1 MDKDP
6 KKPDDLQDENGQQG
20 MMSTN
25 IPLTIAVSA
34 FINSKDWFDW
44 ILHAAETLVIFY
56 LTYQIVGKMLFVA
69 LVITPLL
76 VFYISSAINCYY
88 AVCDG
93 KGDDSD
99 DDDDSDSDD
108 QFHNKLK

>member
-6 KKPDDLQDENGQQG
+6 KKSDDLQDEDGQQG

-34 FINSKDWFDW
+34 FINSKDWFNW

-56 LTYQIVGKMLFVA
+56 LAYQIIGKCYSWRWLLLPFLYFILAVQLIVTTLCAIASWMTAMMTLA
-69 LVITPLL
+69 MTITS
-76 VFYISSAINCYY
+76 ITN
-88 AVCDG
+88 
-93 KGDDSD
+93 
-99 DDDDSDSDD
+99 
-108 QFHNKLK
+108 

>member
-6 KKPDDLQDENGQQG
+6 KKTDDLQDEDGQQG
-20 MMSTN
+20 MMRTN

-56 LTYQIVGKMLFVA
+56 LTYQIVGKCYSWRWSLLLFLCFISAVQLIVTTLCA
-69 LVITPLL
+69 IASGMMMTVIPIVMTT
-76 VFYISSAINCYY
+76 STIN
-88 AVCDG
+88 
-93 KGDDSD
+93 
-99 DDDDSDSDD
+99 
-108 QFHNKLK
+108 

>member
-6 KKPDDLQDENGQQG
+6 KKPDGLQDENGQQG
-20 MMSTN
+20 MMRTN

-34 FINSKDWFDW
+34 FINSKNWFDW
-44 ILHAAETLVIFY
+44 ILHAAEALVIFY
-56 LTYQIVGKMLFVA
+56 LTYQIIGKVLFVA

-88 AVCDG
+88 VVCDDEW
-93 KGDDSD
+93 DDSD
-99 DDDDSDSDD
+99 DDSGDDDD
-108 QFHNKLK
+108 FNNKLK

>member
-1 MDKDP
+1 VDKDP
-6 KKPDDLQDENGQQG
+6 KKPDDLQDENGQQD

-34 FINSKDWFDW
+34 FINSKDWFNW

-56 LTYQIVGKMLFVA
+56 LTYQIIGKVLFVA

-76 VFYISSAINCYY
+76 VFYISSAIDCYY
-88 AVCDG
+88 VVCDG
-93 KGDDSD
+93 EWDDSD
-99 DDDDSDSDD
+99 DDSGDDDD
-108 QFHNKLK
+108 LHNKLK

>member
-6 KKPDDLQDENGQQG
+6 KKSDDLQDEDGQQG

-34 FINSKDWFDW
+34 FINSKDWFNW

-56 LTYQIVGKMLFVA
+56 LAYQIIGKVLFVA

-76 VFYISSAINCYY
+76 VFYINSAIDCYY
-88 AVCDG
+88 VVCNSEL
-93 KGDDSD
+93 DDSD
-99 DDDDSDSDD
+99 DDSGDDDD
-108 QFHNKLK
+108 FQNKLK

>member
-6 KKPDDLQDENGQQG
+6 KKPDDLQDESGQQS

-34 FINSKDWFDW
+34 FINSKNWFDW

-56 LTYQIVGKMLFVA
+56 LTYQIIGKVLFVA

-76 VFYISSAINCYY
+76 VFYISSAIDCYY
-88 AVCDG
+88 VVCDSELDDSD
-93 KGDDSD
+93 DDSD
-99 DDDDSDSDD
+99 DDDD
-108 QFHNKLK
+108 FHNKLK

>member
-6 KKPDDLQDENGQQG
+6 KKPNDLQDETGQQS
-20 MMSTN
+20 MMSAN

-34 FINSKDWFDW
+34 FINSKNWFDW
-44 ILHAAETLVIFY
+44 ILHAAEALVIFY
-56 LTYQIVGKMLFVA
+56 LTYQIIGKVLFVA

-88 AVCDG
+88 VVCNDEW
-93 KGDDSD
+93 DD
-99 DDDDSDSDD
+99 DDDDSGDD
-108 QFHNKLK
+108 DDFHNKLK

>member
-6 KKPDDLQDENGQQG
+6 KKPDDLQDEDGQQG

-44 ILHAAETLVIFY
+44 ILHATETLVIFY
-56 LTYQIVGKMLFVA
+56 LTYQIVGKVLFVA

-76 VFYISSAINCYY
+76 VFYISSAIDCYY
-88 AVCDG
+88 VVYNSELDDSD
-93 KGDDSD
+93 DDSD
-99 DDDDSDSDD
+99 DDDH
-108 QFHNKLK
+108 FHNKLK

>member
-6 KKPDDLQDENGQQG
+6 KKTDDLQDEDGQQG
-20 MMSTN
+20 MMRTN

-56 LTYQIVGKMLFVA
+56 LTYQIVGKVFLCFISAVQLIVTMLCA
-69 LVITPLL
+69 IASGMMMMVIPIVMTT
-76 VFYISSAINCYY
+76 STIN
-88 AVCDG
+88 
-93 KGDDSD
+93 
-99 DDDDSDSDD
+99 
-108 QFHNKLK
+108 

>member
-25 IPLTIAVSA
+25 ILLTIAVSA
-34 FINSKDWFDW
+34 FINSKNWFDW

-56 LTYQIVGKMLFVA
+56 LTYQIIGKVLFVA

-88 AVCDG
+88 VVCDG
-93 KGDDSD
+93 EWDDSD
-99 DDDDSDSDD
+99 DDSGDDDD
-108 QFHNKLK
+108 FHNKLK

>member
-6 KKPDDLQDENGQQG
+6 KKPDDLQDEDDQHG

-34 FINSKDWFDW
+34 FINSKDWFNW

-56 LTYQIVGKMLFVA
+56 LTYQIVGKVLFVA

-76 VFYISSAINCYY
+76 VFYISSAIDCYY
-88 AVCDG
+88 VVCNSEL
-93 KGDDSD
+93 DDS
-99 DDDDSDSDD
+99 DDDSDSDD
-108 QFHNKLK
+108 HFHNKLK

>member
-6 KKPDDLQDENGQQG
+6 KKPDGLQDENGQQG
-20 MMSTN
+20 MMRTN

-44 ILHAAETLVIFY
+44 ILHAAETLVILY
-56 LTYQIVGKMLFVA
+56 LTYQIVGKVLFVA

-88 AVCDG
+88 VVCDG
-93 KGDDSD
+93 EWDDSD
-99 DDDDSDSDD
+99 DDSGDDDD
-108 QFHNKLK
+108 FHNKLK

>member
-6 KKPDDLQDENGQQG
+6 KKPDDLQDENGQQD

-34 FINSKDWFDW
+34 FINSKDWFNW

-56 LTYQIVGKMLFVA
+56 LTYQIIGKVLFVA
-69 LVITPLL
+69 LVITSLL
-76 VFYISSAINCYY
+76 VFYISSAIDCYY
-88 AVCDG
+88 VVCDG
-93 KGDDSD
+93 EWDDSD
-99 DDDDSDSDD
+99 DDSGDEDD
-108 QFHNKLK
+108 FHNKLK

>member
-6 KKPDDLQDENGQQG
+6 KKPDGLQDENGQQS
-20 MMSTN
+20 MMRTN

-44 ILHAAETLVIFY
+44 ILHAAETLVILY

-88 AVCDG
+88 VVCNSEL
-93 KGDDSD
+93 DDSD
-99 DDDDSDSDD
+99 DDSDD
-108 QFHNKLK
+108 DNDFHNKLK

>member
-6 KKPDDLQDENGQQG
+6 KKPDDLQDENGQQS

-34 FINSKDWFDW
+34 FINSKNWFDW
-44 ILHAAETLVIFY
+44 ILHAAEALVIFY
-56 LTYQIVGKMLFVA
+56 LTYQIIGKVLFVA

-88 AVCDG
+88 VVCDDEW
-93 KGDDSD
+93 DDSD
-99 DDDDSDSDD
+99 DDSGDDND
-108 QFHNKLK
+108 FNNKLK

>member
-6 KKPDDLQDENGQQG
+6 KKSDDLQDENGQQS

-56 LTYQIVGKMLFVA
+56 LTYQIIGKVLFVA

-76 VFYISSAINCYY
+76 VFYISSAIDCYY
-88 AVCDG
+88 VVCNSELDDSD
-93 KGDDSD
+93 DDSD
-99 DDDDSDSDD
+99 DDDH
-108 QFHNKLK
+108 FHNKLK

>member
-6 KKPDDLQDENGQQG
+6 KKLDDQQDEDNRHDVIRA
-20 MMSTN
+20 N

-44 ILHAAETLVIFY
+44 ILRAAETLVIFY
-56 LTYQIVGKMLFVA
+56 LTYQIVGKVLFVA

-76 VFYISSAINCYY
+76 VFYISSAIDCYY
-88 AVCDG
+88 VVCDSEW
-93 KGDDSD
+93 GDDD
-99 DDDDSDSDD
+99 GDSDSDD
-108 QFHNKLK
+108 HFHNKLK

>member
-20 MMSTN
+20 MMNTN

-34 FINSKDWFDW
+34 FINSKNWFDW
-44 ILHAAETLVIFY
+44 ILHAAEALVIFY
-56 LTYQIVGKMLFVA
+56 LTYQIIGKVLFVA

-88 AVCDG
+88 VVCDDEW
-93 KGDDSD
+93 DDSD
-99 DDDDSDSDD
+99 DDSGDDND
-108 QFHNKLK
+108 FNNKLK

>member
-1 MDKDP
+1 VDKDP

-20 MMSTN
+20 MMNTN

-34 FINSKDWFDW
+34 FINSKNWFDW

-56 LTYQIVGKMLFVA
+56 LTYQIIGKVLFVA

-76 VFYISSAINCYY
+76 VFYISSAIDCYY
-88 AVCDG
+88 VVCDG
-93 KGDDSD
+93 EWDDSD
-99 DDDDSDSDD
+99 DDSGDDDD
-108 QFHNKLK
+108 FHNKLK

>member
-6 KKPDDLQDENGQQG
+6 KKPGSQQDEDSQQDVVR
-20 MMSTN
+20 TN

-44 ILHAAETLVIFY
+44 ILHAAEALVIFY
-56 LTYQIVGKMLFVA
+56 LTYQIVGKVLFVA

-76 VFYISSAINCYY
+76 VFYISSAIDCYY
-88 AVCDG
+88 VVCEDEW
-93 KGDDSD
+93 DDED
-99 DDDDSDSDD
+99 DDDDTGGDD
-108 QFHNKLK
+108 HFHNKLK

>member
-6 KKPDDLQDENGQQG
+6 KKPDDLQDEDGQQG

-56 LTYQIVGKMLFVA
+56 LTYQIVGKVLFVA

-76 VFYISSAINCYY
+76 VFYISSAIDCYY
-88 AVCDG
+88 VVYNSELDDSD
-93 KGDDSD
+93 DDSD
-99 DDDDSDSDD
+99 DDDH
-108 QFHNKLK
+108 FHNKLK

>member
-20 MMSTN
+20 MMNTN

-34 FINSKDWFDW
+34 FINSKNWFDW

-56 LTYQIVGKMLFVA
+56 LTYQIIGKVLFVA

-88 AVCDG
+88 VVCDG
-93 KGDDSD
+93 EWDDSD
-99 DDDDSDSDD
+99 DDSGDDDD
-108 QFHNKLK
+108 FHNKLK

>member
-6 KKPDDLQDENGQQG
+6 KKPDDLQDENGQQD

-34 FINSKDWFDW
+34 FINSKNWFDW

-56 LTYQIVGKMLFVA
+56 LTYQIIGKVLFVA

-88 AVCDG
+88 VVCDG
-93 KGDDSD
+93 EWDDSD
-99 DDDDSDSDD
+99 DDSGDDDD
-108 QFHNKLK
+108 FHNKLK

>member
-6 KKPDDLQDENGQQG
+6 KKPDGLQDENGQQG
-20 MMSTN
+20 MMRTN

-44 ILHAAETLVIFY
+44 ILHAAETLVILY
-56 LTYQIVGKMLFVA
+56 LTYQIVGKILFVA

-88 AVCDG
+88 VVCNSEL
-93 KGDDSD
+93 DDSD
-99 DDDDSDSDD
+99 DDSDD
-108 QFHNKLK
+108 DNDFHNKLK

>member
-6 KKPDDLQDENGQQG
+6 KKSDDLQDEDGQQG

-34 FINSKDWFDW
+34 FINSKDWFNW
-44 ILHAAETLVIFY
+44 ILHAAETLAIFY
-56 LTYQIVGKMLFVA
+56 LAYQIIGKVLFVA

-76 VFYISSAINCYY
+76 VFYISSAIDCYY
-88 AVCDG
+88 VVCNSEL
-93 KGDDSD
+93 DDSD
-99 DDDDSDSDD
+99 DDSGDDDD
-108 QFHNKLK
+108 FQNKLK

>member
-1 MDKDP
+1 MNKDP
-6 KKPDDLQDENGQQG
+6 KKPDDLQDEDGQQG

-25 IPLTIAVSA
+25 IPLTIVVSA

-56 LTYQIVGKMLFVA
+56 LTYQIVGKVLFVA

-76 VFYISSAINCYY
+76 VFYISSAIDCYY
-88 AVCDG
+88 VVCNSELDDSD
-93 KGDDSD
+93 DDSD
-99 DDDDSDSDD
+99 DDDH
-108 QFHNKLK
+108 FHNKLK

>member
-6 KKPDDLQDENGQQG
+6 KKLDDQQDED
-20 MMSTN
+20 SRHDVIRAN
-25 IPLTIAVSA
+25 IPLTIAASA

-56 LTYQIVGKMLFVA
+56 LTYQIVGKVLFVA

-76 VFYISSAINCYY
+76 VFYISSAIDCYY
-88 AVCDG
+88 VVCDSEW
-93 KGDDSD
+93 GDDD
-99 DDDDSDSDD
+99 GDSDSDD
-108 QFHNKLK
+108 HFHNKLK

>member
-6 KKPDDLQDENGQQG
+6 KKPGSQQDEDNQQDV
-20 MMSTN
+20 MHTN

-56 LTYQIVGKMLFVA
+56 LTY
-69 LVITPLL
+69 
-76 VFYISSAINCYY
+76 
-88 AVCDG
+88 
-93 KGDDSD
+93 
-99 DDDDSDSDD
+99 
-108 QFHNKLK
+108 

>member
-6 KKPDDLQDENGQQG
+6 KKSDDLQDEDGQQG

-56 LTYQIVGKMLFVA
+56 LTYQIVGKVLFVA

-76 VFYISSAINCYY
+76 VFYISSAIDCYY
-88 AVCDG
+88 VVCNRELDES
-93 KGDDSD
+93 DEDSD
-99 DDDDSDSDD
+99 DDDN
-108 QFHNKLK
+108 FHNKLK

>member
-6 KKPDDLQDENGQQG
+6 KKPDGLQDENGQQG
-20 MMSTN
+20 MMRTN

-34 FINSKDWFDW
+34 FINSKNWFDW

-56 LTYQIVGKMLFVA
+56 LTYQIIGKVLFVA

-76 VFYISSAINCYY
+76 VFYINSAIDCYY
-88 AVCDG
+88 VVCNSELDDSD
-93 KGDDSD
+93 DDSD
-99 DDDDSDSDD
+99 DDDD
-108 QFHNKLK
+108 FHNKLK

>member
-6 KKPDDLQDENGQQG
+6 KKPDDLQDENGQQD

-34 FINSKDWFDW
+34 FINSKDWFNW

-56 LTYQIVGKMLFVA
+56 LTY
-69 LVITPLL
+69 
-76 VFYISSAINCYY
+76 
-88 AVCDG
+88 
-93 KGDDSD
+93 
-99 DDDDSDSDD
+99 
-108 QFHNKLK
+108 

>member
-6 KKPDDLQDENGQQG
+6 KKPDGLQDENGQQG
-20 MMSTN
+20 MMRTN

-44 ILHAAETLVIFY
+44 ILHAAETLVILY

-88 AVCDG
+88 VVCNSEL
-93 KGDDSD
+93 DDSD
-99 DDDDSDSDD
+99 DDSDD
-108 QFHNKLK
+108 DNDFHNKLK

>member
-6 KKPDDLQDENGQQG
+6 KKPDDLQDENGQQD

-34 FINSKDWFDW
+34 FINSKDWFNW

-56 LTYQIVGKMLFVA
+56 LTYQIIGKVLFVA

-76 VFYISSAINCYY
+76 VFYISSAIDCYY
-88 AVCDG
+88 VVCDG
-93 KGDDSD
+93 EWDDSD
-99 DDDDSDSDD
+99 DDSGDDDD
-108 QFHNKLK
+108 FHNKLK